1 MDINYFDFISE
12 KIIFKREKYYRKL
25 INLINEREKTIILIE
40 SESINLN
47 KEKII
52 IKLTQ
57 TL

>member
-1 MDINYFDFISE
+1 MILFQK